1 MYYFEGKKTYNLKE
15 RGKKLDIFT
24 NVLYYVLFTT

>member
-1 MYYFEGKKTYNLKE
+1 MYYFEGEKTYNFRE
-15 RGKKLDIFT
+15 RGKKLDIST